1 VKTIRPTAVVF
12 LFAACLMSQAVPPGY
27 QATVQTL
34 PSTASYPAALP
45 NGTAWFDGSDVIWL
59 ENGQAPRSLLHFA
72 APRFGAFSLPL
83 SSGSILFA
91 DSSLGEVWLL
101 PTSLGRAPQLLGSLV
116 LPYDAAQLS
125 PTTVVVSAKLGGYG
139 ASDNDLVQI
148 DLTTGA
154 TINLG
159 HVPGASGAIAVD
171 SQGQIVYA
179 TAPATY
185 PPPAGSVQ
193 VLRWTAQQVL
203 IAQLGALPLTQANAQ
218 VLASG
223 IDAIGDLALDSDDDL
238 FFIDWFNGRLGEIN
252 ELNQGAWVES
262 LVDYSVSNVSC
273 GTLQFVGNA
282 GQFEPWSTVGN
293 GMLYIHETDYMQ
305 VSQLRAMSPRA
316 AVVMPSVSG
325 VIPRGPFTLQLQQGP
340 QNGLGIFACALAP
353 TRNLVPVGI
362 AGFEQT
368 LLWDTSLVVG
378 TTLFTTLGNAGQAQ
392 INLAN
397 PGIPLGSQL
406 VAAWAFTD
414 NALRVIGASPITV
427 LPLAP

>member
-1 VKTIRPTAVVF
+1 MKTIRQTAAVF
-12 LFAACLMSQAVPPGY
+12 LFSAWLMSQAVPPGY
-27 QATVQTL
+27 QAAVQTL
-34 PSTASYPAALP
+34 PSTASYPAVLP
-45 NGTAWFDGSDVIWL
+45 NGAAWFDGSDVIWL
-59 ENGQAPRSLLHFA
+59 ENGQAPRSLLHFT
-72 APRFGAFSLPL
+72 APRFGAFTLPL
-83 SSGSILFA
+83 RSGLLLFA

-101 PTSLGRAPQLLGSLV
+101 STSLGRAPQQLGSIV

-154 TINLG
+154 VTNLG
-159 HVPGASGAIAVD
+159 HVPGASGAVAVD
-171 SQGQIVYA
+171 AQGQIVYA

-203 IAQLGALPLTQANAQ
+203 VAQLGAIPLTQTNAQ

-223 IDAIGDLALDSDDDL
+223 IDAVGDLALDSDDDL

-252 ELNQGAWVES
+252 DLGQSAWVES

-273 GTLQFVGNA
+273 GTLQFVGNT
-282 GQFEPWSTVGN
+282 GQFEPWSTFGD
-293 GMLYIHETDYMQ
+293 GQLYIHETDYMQ
-305 VSQLRAMSPRA
+305 VSQLRTMSPRA
-316 AVVMPSVSG
+316 AAVVPSVAG

-340 QNGLGIFACALAP
+340 QNGIGIFACALAP

-368 LLWDTSLVVG
+368 LLWDTSLVLG
-378 TTLFTTLGNAGQAQ
+378 TSLFTPLSSSGQAQ
-392 INLAN
+392 ISLTN

-406 VAAWAFTD
+406 VAAWAFAD
-414 NALRVIGASPITV
+414 NTLRVIGASTIAV